1 LFKHIFKIPMADYVH
16 GFDPE
21 EQLRL
26 QAQAGIL
33 APMVYREL
41 NFSGC
46 QNLLEVGCG
55 VGAQTRIL
63 LEKFPQLRI
72 TCVDSSAVQLAQA
85 RINLAPF
92 GDRVRFVEQDGCS
105 LHLSE
110 SFDAA
115 FLCWTLEHVSSPD
128 QLLVKLREHLQ
139 PGALVYVT
147 EVFNSSLFTSP
158 RFPNLEHYFEA
169 MSAFQR
175 KIGGNPDVGIE
186 LGNLLAHAGFST
198 ISTRFDGFYLDQRSG
213 DSRKIF
219 TAYWIELLKSAAPA
233 LLESGDCSFQALKL
247 MEEDLEKI
255 GNDENAVF
263 FYQFVQAK
271 ATL

>member
-1 LFKHIFKIPMADYVH
+1 MADYVH
-16 GFDPE
+16 GFDPK

-26 QAQAGIL
+26 QTQAEIL
-33 APMVYREL
+33 APMVFRDIDL
-41 NFSGC
+41 NNC
-46 QNLLEVGCG
+46 KHLLEVGSG

-63 LEKFPQLRI
+63 LERFPQLQI
-72 TCVDSSAVQLAQA
+72 TCVDSSAFQLAQA
-85 RINLAPF
+85 RINLASF
-92 GDRVRFVEQDGCS
+92 GNRVRFVEQDGCS
-105 LHLSE
+105 LQLSE

-115 FLCWTLEHVSSPD
+115 FICWTLEHVSSPI
-128 QLLVKLREHLQ
+128 QLLVKLKEHLQ
-139 PGALVYVT
+139 SGALVYVT
-147 EVFNSSLFTSP
+147 EVFNSSLYTSP
-158 RFPNLEHYFEA
+158 GFPHLRHYFDA
-169 MSAFQR
+169 LCSFQR

-186 LGNLLAHAGFST
+186 LGNLLAQAGLSI

-219 TAYWIELLKSAAPA
+219 SNYWIELLKSAAPT

-255 GNDENAVF
+255 GNDQNAIF

>member
-1 LFKHIFKIPMADYVH
+1 MADYVH

-26 QAQAGIL
+26 QAQAEIL
-33 APMVYREL
+33 APMVYKGID
-41 NFSGC
+41 FSNC
-46 QNLLEVGCG
+46 KNLLEIGSG

-63 LEKFPQLRI
+63 LERFPQLQI

-85 RINLAPF
+85 RINLASF

-115 FLCWTLEHVSSPD
+115 FVCWTLEHVSSPI
-128 QLLVKLREHLQ
+128 QFLNKLKEHLL
-139 PGALVYVT
+139 PGARVYVT

-158 RFPNLEHYFEA
+158 GFSHLRHYFDA
-169 MSAFQR
+169 MNSFQR

-186 LGNLLAHAGFST
+186 LGNLLARAGFST

-255 GNDENAVF
+255 GNDQNAIF

>member
-1 LFKHIFKIPMADYVH
+1 MADYVH

-26 QAQAGIL
+26 QAQAEIL
-33 APMVYREL
+33 APMVYKEVDFR
-41 NFSGC
+41 NC
-46 QNLLEVGCG
+46 THLLEVGSG

-63 LEKFPQLRI
+63 LERFPQLRI
-72 TCVDSSAVQLAQA
+72 TCVDSSALQLAQA
-85 RINLAPF
+85 RINLASF
-92 GDRVRFVEQDGCS
+92 GDRVRFLEQDGCS
-105 LHLSE
+105 LSLSE
-110 SFDAA
+110 RFDAA
-115 FLCWTLEHVSSPD
+115 FVCWTLEHVSSPI
-128 QLLVKLREHLQ
+128 QLLLKLKEHLQ
-139 PGALVYVT
+139 PGARVYVT
-147 EVFNSSLFTSP
+147 EVFNSSLYTSP
-158 RFPNLEHYFEA
+158 GFPHFRSYFEM
-169 MSAFQR
+169 MSSFQR

-186 LGNLLAHAGFST
+186 LANLLTEAGFSACT
-198 ISTRFDGFYLDQRSG
+198 TRFDGFYLDQRSG

-233 LLESGDCSFQALKL
+233 LLESGDCSLQALKL

-255 GNDENAVF
+255 GNDENAIF

>member
-1 LFKHIFKIPMADYVH
+1 MANYVH

-26 QAQAGIL
+26 KEQAEFL
-33 APMVYREL
+33 APMVYKEVDF
-41 NFSGC
+41 NGC
-46 QNLLEVGCG
+46 RQLLEVGSG

-63 LEKFPQLRI
+63 LERFPDLQI

-85 RINLAPF
+85 RINLASF
-92 GDRVRFVEQDGCS
+92 GDRARFVEQDGCA
-105 LHLSE
+105 LQLVE
-110 SFDAA
+110 RFDAA
-115 FLCWTLEHVSSPD
+115 FVCWTLEHVPSPI
-128 QLLVKLREHLQ
+128 QLLAKLKEHLQ
-139 PGALVYVT
+139 PGARVYVT
-147 EVFNSSLFTSP
+147 EVFNSSLYVSP
-158 RFPNLEHYFEA
+158 GFSHLQYYVEL

-186 LGNLLAHAGFST
+186 LGNLMAEAGFPNCT
-198 ISTRFDGFYLDQRSG
+198 TRFDGFYLDARSG
-213 DSRKIF
+213 GKRKVV
-219 TAYWIELLKSAAPA
+219 TSYWKELLNSAAAA
-233 LLESGDCSFQALKL
+233 LVETGECTPQMVEK

-255 GNDENAVF
+255 GNDQNAIF

>member
-1 LFKHIFKIPMADYVH
+1 MANYVH

-33 APMVYREL
+33 APMVYREID
-41 NFSGC
+41 FSGC
-46 QNLLEVGCG
+46 QNLLEVGSG

-63 LEKFPQLRI
+63 LERFPQLRI

-85 RINLAPF
+85 RINLASF

-105 LHLSE
+105 LSLSE

-115 FLCWTLEHVSSPD
+115 FLCWTLEHVSSPI
-128 QLLVKLREHLQ
+128 QLLVKLKLHLQ
-139 PGALVYVT
+139 PGARVYVT
-147 EVFNSSLFTSP
+147 EVFNSSLYTSP
-158 RFPNLEHYFEA
+158 GFPHFKHYFEV
-169 MSAFQR
+169 MSSFQR

-186 LGNLLAHAGFST
+186 LGNLLTEAGFAT
-198 ISTRFDGFYLDQRSG
+198 CTTRFDGLYLDQRSG

-255 GNDENAVF
+255 GNDQNAIF